1 MGRLKA
7 MAPRLGSLAAR
18 VKAPVKRAADLYVS
32 AEWKALLRAIKAE
45 RGAWCVRCGSGRRI
59 VGDHIREVKDG
70 GAVLDPANV
79 QLLCHA
85 CHQRKTAE
93 TRAARA
99 RGEI

>member
-7 MAPRLGSLAAR
+7 MAPRLGGLAPR
-18 VKAPVKRAADLYVS
+18 VRAPVKRADEFYAS
-32 AEWKALLRAIKAE
+32 PEWKALLREIKAE

-59 VGDHIREVKDG
+59 VGDHIREIKDG
-70 GAVLDPANV
+70 GARLDPANV

-93 TRAARA
+93 ARAARA
-99 RGEI
+99 RGEV